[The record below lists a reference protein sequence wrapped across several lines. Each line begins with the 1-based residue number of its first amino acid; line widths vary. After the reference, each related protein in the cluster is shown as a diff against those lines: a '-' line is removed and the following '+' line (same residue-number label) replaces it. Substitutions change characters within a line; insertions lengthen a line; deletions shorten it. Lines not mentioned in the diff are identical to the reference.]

1 MQKKV
6 AMMMRHHGVFQ
17 KMFDALTSQGIQV
30 DDRAIKKHEPEE
42 VIEKAGGYR
51 AVIAGGEHYTE
62 AVLSALSENLRVI
75 SRFGIGY
82 EKIDVEAATKLG
94 IAVTNTPGK
103 NATAVAELA
112 LSLLL
117 CTTRGVALQERSMRS
132 GGWSSGYVGRG
143 LEGKTVGIIG
153 FGHIG
158 QKLAQYLQGFR
169 CHILA
174 YDPYPNQQAAEALE
188 AHFCS
193 LDEIARESDFVSI
206 HTPLTAESRGL
217 IDGTFISKM
226 KREAYLINTSR
237 GPVVNEQDLIEALQE
252 GKIAGAGLDV
262 FEIEPIAAENAL
274 LKMDNVVLS
283 PHVGSSTHE
292 SIDEVG
298 LCVAEN
304 IAAVLDRREPPN
316 PVNPDYV
323 KYKHA

>member
-1 MQKKV
+1 
-6 AMMMRHHGVFQ
+6 MMRYHGVFQ
-17 KMFDALTSQGIQV
+17 AMFDALTSQGIQV
-30 DDRAIKKHEPEE
+30 DDRAIKKREPDE
-42 VIEKAGGYR
+42 VIEKARGYR
-51 AVIAGGEHYTE
+51 ATIAGGEPYTE

-103 NATAVAELA
+103 NAPAVAELA

-117 CTTRGVALQERSMRS
+117 CVTRGVVLQERSMRS
-132 GGWSSGYVGRG
+132 GGWSAGYVGRG
-143 LEGKTVGIIG
+143 LEGKTVGIVG

-169 CHILA
+169 CRILA
-174 YDPYPNQQAAEALE
+174 YDLYPNKEAAKLLGAQ
-188 AHFCS
+188 FCS

-217 IDGTFISKM
+217 IDGTFLSKM
-226 KREAYLINTSR
+226 RREAYLINTSR
-237 GPVVNEQDLIEALQE
+237 GPVVNERDLIEALQE

-262 FEIEPIAAENAL
+262 FEIEPVEKDNAL
-274 LKMDNVVLS
+274 LTMDNVVLS

-304 IAAVLDRREPPN
+304 IAAVLDGQVAPN
-316 PVNPDYV
+316 AVNPDYV
-323 KYKHA
+323 KYMHA

>member
-6 AMMMRHHGVFQ
+6 AMMMRYHGVFQ
-17 KMFDALTSQGIQV
+17 TMFDALTSQGIQV
-30 DDRAIKKHEPEE
+30 DDRAIKKREPEE

-51 AVIAGGEHYTE
+51 AVIAGSEPYTE
-62 AVLSALSENLRVI
+62 AVLSVLAENLRVI

-82 EKIDVEAATKLG
+82 EKIDVETATKLG

-103 NATAVAELA
+103 NAAAVAELA

-132 GGWSSGYVGRG
+132 SGWSAGFIGRG
-143 LEGKTVGIIG
+143 LEGKTVGIVG

-169 CHILA
+169 CRIVA
-174 YDPYPNQQAAEALE
+174 YDLYPNQQAAENLK

-206 HTPLTAESRGL
+206 HTPLTTESQGL

-237 GPVVNEQDLIEALQE
+237 GPVVNEQDLIEALQK

-262 FEIEPIAAENAL
+262 FEIEPIEGDNAL
-274 LKMDNVVLS
+274 LTMDNVVLS

-304 IAAVLDRREPPN
+304 IAAVLEQREPPY
-316 PVNPDYV
+316 PVNPDYM